1 MNGFDDA
8 LIAAVQAANQYAEAN
23 EVDVIV
29 IRDLLGRNSLAVP
42 KDDGQ
47 KLDRL
52 RETLLKSC
60 APFVSP
66 RPVLVLEELFA
77 ADLIT
82 NSPVR
87 RPAPFT
93 ISGSARV
100 SIIERSAVG
109 ADWLGE
115 VATGPT
121 RRVTLYGYKG
131 GVGRSTA
138 AYALAEHLAELGKV
152 VLVIDLDLE
161 SPGVSTMLAP
171 RNEDL
176 PEHGLVDHLVEYAV
190 GEPRPLTLV
199 ARAAGIV
206 PESRNG
212 EVWFAAAAGRLTAQ
226 EGLGDSYLDKLG
238 RVYVDLPAAPDLGR
252 DALPFGARLE
262 AAVAE
267 AERQVAAHGR
277 PADVVLLDSRSGIH
291 DIAAVAITQ
300 LSSLSLLFAGDNPQT
315 WLGYRRLF
323 ARWATRLPADERV
336 RVRGRLQMVAS
347 LVPMREEDAYLR
359 KFADHAQ
366 SVFAETLYDDDEAAP
381 EVGSEIDS
389 AVEPFNFAPDDEIAP
404 HYPIP
409 IRHSSDLVGVIP
421 GVDRRWQ
428 ASGAAQLA
436 YAKFFEKTAP
446 LIEEA
451 ADAQHD

>member
-1 MNGFDDA
+1 MSGFDQA
-8 LIAAVQAANQYAEAN
+8 LIAAVHAADAYAKANQVN
-23 EVDVIV
+23 VVV
-29 IRDLLGRNSLAVP
+29 VRDLLGRNSLAVP
-42 KDDGQ
+42 RGDDHQ
-47 KLDRL
+47 QERL
-52 RETLLKSC
+52 RETLRENC

-66 RPVLVLEELFA
+66 RPVLVLEEMFA

-82 NSPVR
+82 KSPSL

-93 ISGSARV
+93 ISDSGRV
-100 SIIERSAVG
+100 SILERSAVG
-109 ADWLGE
+109 ADWLGA
-115 VATGPT
+115 VATGHP

-138 AYALAEHLAELGKV
+138 AYALAEHLAGLGKV
-152 VLVIDLDLE
+152 VLIIDLDLE

-171 RNEDL
+171 DSDSL
-176 PEHGLVDHLVEYAV
+176 PEHGLVDHLVEYAL
-190 GEPRPLTLV
+190 GEPRPLDLV

-206 PESRNG
+206 PDSGNG
-212 EVWFAAAAGRLTAQ
+212 EVWFAAAAGRPPVRK
-226 EGLGDSYLDKLG
+226 ELGDSYLDKLS
-238 RVYVDLPAAPDLGR
+238 RIYLDLPAAPELAR

-267 AERQVAAHGR
+267 AERQVAANGR
-277 PADVVLLDSRSGIH
+277 PADIVLLDSRSGIH

-323 ARWATRLPADERV
+323 TRWATRLPDDERV
-336 RVRGRLQMVAS
+336 RLRSRLQMVAA
-347 LVPMREEDAYLR
+347 LVPLEDGDTYLR

-366 SVFAETLYDDDEAAP
+366 SVFADTLYDNDVAP
-381 EVGSEIDS
+381 AEFDPDS
-389 AVEPFNFAPDDEIAP
+389 GTEPFNFAPEDDAAP

-409 IRHSSDLVGVIP
+409 IRHSSDLVGLIP

-428 ASGAAQLA
+428 ASKAVYLA
-436 YAKFFEKTAP
+436 YSEFFEKTTP
-446 LIEEA
+446 LIKEA
-451 ADAQHD
+451 SYAEYD